1 MGNTMPYVRQG
12 IHLQRCSDFRG
23 HLYELCEAL
32 AINRSSYYAYK
43 ARKRKPDVKRIR
55 LRIKIME
62 LFNDSRGSAGS
73 RTLKDQ
79 MNDAGFPIG
88 RFKVR
93 SLMREAGL
101 KSRQPG
107 PSPYKKYG
115 QARVDIPNLLDR
127 QFDVPEPNKVW
138 CGDISYVWAG
148 DRWHYL
154 AVVMDLCTRRVVG
167 SAISDKPNAQLVI
180 DALEIALESR
190 GYPKGLMF
198 HSDQGSQYGSRR
210 FRRVL
215 WRHRVQQSM
224 SRRGNCWDNSPM
236 ERLFRSLK
244 SEWVPPLGYR
254 SLAAAKADI
263 NDYFMRYYNWRRPH
277 AANGGVSPGVAENQI
292 NLVSKIA

>member
-1 MGNTMPYVRQG
+1 MK
-12 IHLQRCSDFRG
+12 
-23 HLYELCEAL
+23 ELCGLLEVR
-32 AINRSSYYAYK
+32 RSSYYAYK
-43 ARKRKPDVKRIR
+43 ARKRRPDVQRVS
-55 LRIKIME
+55 LRARVTE
-62 LFNDSRGSAGS
+62 LFNESRGSAGS

-79 MNDAGFPIG
+79 MNEAGFTIG

-138 CGDISYVWAG
+138 CGDISYIWAG

-167 SAISDKPNAQLVI
+167 SAISEKPNAQLVV
-180 DALEIALESR
+180 DALEIALETR

-210 FRRVL
+210 FRRIL
-215 WRHRVQQSM
+215 WRNQIQQSM
-224 SRRGNCWDNSPM
+224 SRRGNCWDNAPM

-244 SEWVPPLGYR
+244 SEWLPPLGYR
-254 SLAAAKADI
+254 SLMAAKADI

-277 AANGGVSPGVAENQI
+277 SVNDGMSPGVAENQF

>member
-1 MGNTMPYVRQG
+1 
-12 IHLQRCSDFRG
+12 
-23 HLYELCEAL
+23 
-32 AINRSSYYAYK
+32 
-43 ARKRKPDVKRIR
+43 
-55 LRIKIME
+55 
-62 LFNDSRGSAGS
+62 
-73 RTLKDQ
+73 

-154 AVVMDLCTRRVVG
+154 AVVMELCTRRVVG

>member
-1 MGNTMPYVRQG
+1 M
-12 IHLQRCSDFRG
+12 HFRVN
-23 HLYELCEAL
+23 ELCEAL

-138 CGDISYVWAG
+138 CGDISYGAPILG
-148 DRWHYL
+148 
-154 AVVMDLCTRRVVG
+154 RR
-167 SAISDKPNAQLVI
+167 LE
-180 DALEIALESR
+180 DAA
-190 GYPKGLMF
+190 
-198 HSDQGSQYGSRR
+198 
-210 FRRVL
+210 
-215 WRHRVQQSM
+215 
-224 SRRGNCWDNSPM
+224 
-236 ERLFRSLK
+236 
-244 SEWVPPLGYR
+244 
-254 SLAAAKADI
+254 
-263 NDYFMRYYNWRRPH
+263 
-277 AANGGVSPGVAENQI
+277 
-292 NLVSKIA
+292 

>member
-1 MGNTMPYVRQG
+1 MK
-12 IHLQRCSDFRG
+12 
-23 HLYELCEAL
+23 ELCGLLEVR
-32 AINRSSYYAYK
+32 RSSYYAYK
-43 ARKRKPDVKRIR
+43 ARTRKPDVQRVN
-55 LRIKIME
+55 LRAKVTE
-62 LFNDSRGSAGS
+62 LFNESRGSAGS

-79 MNDAGFPIG
+79 MNEAGFTIG

-115 QARVDIPNLLDR
+115 QARVDIPNRLDR

-138 CGDISYVWAG
+138 CGDISYIWAG

-154 AVVMDLCTRRVVG
+154 AVVMDLCTRRAVG
-167 SAISDKPNAQLVI
+167 SAISEKPNAQLVV
-180 DALEIALESR
+180 DALEIALEAR

-210 FRRVL
+210 FRRIL
-215 WRHRVQQSM
+215 WRHRIQQSM
-224 SRRGNCWDNSPM
+224 SRRGNCWDNAPM

-244 SEWVPPLGYR
+244 SEWLPPLGYK

-277 AANGGVSPGVAENQI
+277 GANDGMSPGAAENQF
-292 NLVSKIA
+292 NLVSRIA